1 MLLSEN
7 LDTRR
12 ATLEHNWAEAISK
25 VSNGTSQFKIL
36 VYLSFRGS
44 SKPSE
49 IAEGI
54 GMPPGTVRP
63 ALRSLLEAA
72 LVQQSEDGSYSTGI
86 RFTDIISDLYRR
98 LL

>member
-1 MLLSEN
+1 M
-7 LDTRR
+7 
-12 ATLEHNWAEAISK
+12 EHNWVEAISR
-25 VSNGTSQFKIL
+25 VSSGTSQFKIL
-36 VYLSFRGS
+36 VFLSFRGD

-49 IAEGI
+49 IADGI

-63 ALRSLLEAA
+63 ALRSLLEAG

-86 RFTDIISDLYRR
+86 SFTDIISDLYRR